1 MPTAD
6 ERKQKELSRLTQL
19 TEYERPFWQNGV
31 YVSGMDEVGRGPLA
45 GPVVTACVIMP
56 AEPLIEGI
64 NDSKKLSEKKRE
76 RLYEQIL
83 SHAVAY
89 GFGWVWQDTIDK
101 INILEA
107 TKLAFAEAYEN
118 MNYPCGD
125 VFVDAVKDLAI
136 PAKQHPL
143 IHGDALCYSIAAA
156 SIIAKV
162 KRDRFMVEQAKLY
175 PEYGFEKNKGY
186 GTKQHIEALKRIG
199 PCPLHRKSFIGKI
212 IG

>member
-1 MPTAD
+1 
-6 ERKQKELSRLTQL
+6 
-19 TEYERPFWQNGV
+19 
-31 YVSGMDEVGRGPLA
+31 
-45 GPVVTACVIMP
+45 
-56 AEPLIEGI
+56 
-64 NDSKKLSEKKRE
+64 
-76 RLYEQIL
+76 
-83 SHAVAY
+83 
-89 GFGWVWQDTIDK
+89 
-101 INILEA
+101 
-107 TKLAFAEAYEN
+107 